1 MSGRSLNGNSFTN
14 NVFVNSMFQEGTA
27 ISITQQSEN
36 TKVIVNLDIGGL
48 SANTTTNTSDV
59 FVLEE
64 SGGNTKKITYGNL
77 TSSLVSLTG
86 TETLQNKSM
95 KLPFKIL
102 DTSNDHNYTFA
113 VSELVADRTITLP
126 LLGGNDEFVFKDHTA
141 TLTNKTISTGSTWS
155 GNTIATTSGGTG
167 LSSYTT
173 GDIIYSSSGNTL
185 AKLNIGSTGQ
195 VLKVSGGV
203 PVWGTDNDTI
213 YTATTPINVSGTTIS
228 LQNLSGFGS
237 NGDYLKTNGS
247 DTISY
252 SSFTTDAN
260 TAIANATSVA
270 SASTSTD
277 RHIGVGIANMNINSK
292 LLCLYGVDSNMSADA
307 VGFQLKG
314 SVSVGGTFTDMTVL
328 ELTNRYSASATSNK
342 PQLKFRDFTGSIG
355 TTTSYV
361 GPDSAGN
368 LHYQDT
374 DEIAERADNFGTTK
388 GADINIGSTG
398 YTTNINTKISSTK
411 EGAEND
417 ISFLNGKLFNN
428 NIASSSGFRSVNINM
443 TGFSGYG
450 FGTFTDFGSDV
461 YMYVANSGFK
471 YASIGS
477 ITSDGIFALY
487 AGNETALTINPNERN
502 HISIGKHLVS
512 SANFTPL
519 GVVHIKNITTS
530 PDDADTTVIIES
542 VVFNKMPKL
551 EFIQDTGTGSGTTKS
566 GHIRF
571 DATNEKICF
580 DVIGTDRF
588 EIYHDGVVA
597 SKYEFDNLYGMNST
611 ENYIEHNSTYGF
623 GFYGKNDGG
632 RSYNMFLKNT
642 GSGANYGWIGCD
654 SQGLFLHMNG
664 LGDALEMIKQSN
676 KATIK
681 ITNAL
686 STGNPISTGLTAG
699 QSAGNLDTP
708 IRLGSTYSYGSANQY
723 YQNIGFYTP
732 HLSNNHWTIFTFDS
746 TTNTHIGFSN
756 KTSQLATLDD
766 LGNWSIAGSFSSSDK
781 RIKENIETADL
792 NEVKTIFDKLDLKS
806 YNYNQSYR
814 DRYHKTDKKV
824 YGFIAD
830 EVKEIDEISYLVK
843 TFPISGIT
851 DNDGNEMND
860 ILELNKDRLLT
871 LLWGMVKYQQQEI
884 NTSKETINKQ
894 QEETNTLKNEVNS
907 LKDILNK
914 LTTATT
920 FANFK
925 KSLNLNNNE

>member
-1 MSGRSLNGNSFTN
+1 MSNRTLNGLNAT
-14 NVFVNSMFQEGTA
+14 NVFVNSMFADGQA
-27 ISITQQSEN
+27 ITITQVSN
-36 TKVIVNLDIGGL
+36 TTQAQVNLDI
-48 SANTTTNTSDV
+48 SKQPTNTTPASTDF
-59 FVLEE
+59 FVIEE
-64 SGGNTKKITYGNL
+64 NSGGAIKKISYGDL
-77 TSSLVSLTG
+77 TDTFATLTG
-86 TETLQNKSM
+86 TQTLQNKSM

-102 DTSNDHNYTFA
+102 DTSNNHNYTFA

-155 GNTIATTSGGTG
+155 GNAIATTAGGTG

-185 AKLNIGSTGQ
+185 AKLGIGSTGQ

-203 PVWGTDNDTI
+203 PAWGTDNDTI
-213 YTATTPINVSGTTIS
+213 YTATTPVNVSGTTIS

-270 SASTSTD
+270 SASTSTA
-277 RHIGVGIANMNINSK
+277 RSIGVGIANLNINSK

-314 SVSVGGTFTDMTVL
+314 SVSVGGTFTDMVVL
-328 ELTNRYSASATSNK
+328 ELTNRYSSGATSNK
-342 PQLKFRDFTGSIG
+342 PQLKFRDFTGGIG

-368 LHYQDT
+368 LYYQET

-411 EGAEND
+411 EGANND

-428 NIASSSGFRSVNINM
+428 NVGSSSGFRTVNVNM
-443 TGFSGYG
+443 TGYNGYG
-450 FGTFTDFGSDV
+450 FGTYTDFGSDV

-477 ITSDGIFALY
+477 ITSDSIFALY
-487 AGNETALTINPNERN
+487 GGNETALTINPNERN

-512 SANFTPL
+512 SANSTPL

-530 PDDADTTVIIES
+530 PDDADTTVVIES
-542 VVFNKMPKL
+542 VVSTRFPKL
-551 EFIQDTGTGSGTTKS
+551 EFIQDTGSASGTTKS
-566 GHIRF
+566 GNIRF

-597 SKYEFDNLYGMNST
+597 SKYEFDYLYGKNST
-611 ENYIEHNSTYGF
+611 QNYIEHFSSYGF
-623 GFYGKNDGG
+623 GFYGVNNGG
-632 RSYNMFLKNT
+632 RSYNIYLKNT
-642 GSGANYGWIGCD
+642 GSGSNYGWIGCD
-654 SQGLFLHMNG
+654 GEGLFLHMNG
-664 LGDALEMIKQSN
+664 LGDALEMKTQNS
-676 KATIK
+676 KASIK
-681 ITNAL
+681 ITNAV
-686 STGNPISTGLTAG
+686 STGNPVSTGTVAG
-699 QSAGNLDTP
+699 FAGGSLDTP
-708 IRLGSTYSYGSANQY
+708 FRAGSGYQFGSTEVY
-723 YQNIGFYTP
+723 YQNYGWYSPAIA
-732 HLSNNHWTIFTFDS
+732 NNHWTIWTYDWVSNSKHYTGFANN
-746 TTNTHIGFSN
+746 TN
-756 KTSQLATLDD
+756 QLATLDED
-766 LGNWSIAGSFSSSDK
+766 GNWSIAGSFSSSDK
-781 RIKENIETADL
+781 RIKENIATADL
-792 NEVKTIFDKLDLKS
+792 NEVKTIFDKLDLKT
-806 YNYNQSYR
+806 YNYNQSFR
-814 DRYHKTDKKV
+814 EKYHKTDKKV
-824 YGFIAD
+824 FGFIAD
-830 EVKEIDEISYLVK
+830 EVKAIDEISYLVK
-843 TFPISGIT
+843 SFPISGIK
-851 DNDGNEMND
+851 DNSGNEMKD
-860 ILELNKDRLLT
+860 ILELNKDRLLA
-871 LLWGMVKYQQQEI
+871 LLWGMVKYQQQE
-884 NTSKETINKQ
+884 
-894 QEETNTLKNEVNS
+894 TNTLKDEVNN
-907 LKDILNK
+907 LKDIVNK

-925 KSLNLNNNE
+925 KSLNNVE

>member
-1 MSGRSLNGNSFTN
+1 MSNRTLNGLNAT
-14 NVFVNSMFQEGTA
+14 NVFVNSMFADGQA
-27 ISITQQSEN
+27 ITITQVSN
-36 TKVIVNLDIGGL
+36 TTQAQVNLDI
-48 SANTTTNTSDV
+48 SKQPTNTTPASTDF
-59 FVLEE
+59 FVIEE
-64 SGGNTKKITYGNL
+64 NSGGAIKKISYGDL
-77 TSSLVSLTG
+77 TDTFATLTG
-86 TETLQNKSM
+86 TQTLQNKSM

-102 DTSNDHNYTFA
+102 DTSNNHNYTFA

-126 LLGGNDEFVFKDHTA
+126 LLGGNDEFIFKDHTA

-155 GNTIATTSGGTG
+155 GNTIATTAGGTG

-203 PVWGTDNDTI
+203 PVWGTDTDTI

-260 TAIANATSVA
+260 TAIANAVNIA

-314 SVSVGGTFTDMTVL
+314 SVSVGGSFTDMNVL
-328 ELTNRYSASATSNK
+328 EITNRYSASATSNK

-368 LHYQDT
+368 LHYQET

-388 GADINIGSTG
+388 AADINIGSTG

-411 EGAEND
+411 EGAENV

-428 NIASSSGFRSVNINM
+428 NLASSSGFRTVNINM

-461 YMYVANSGFK
+461 YMYAANSGFK

-477 ITSDGIFALY
+477 VTSDSIFALY
-487 AGNETALTINPNERN
+487 AGNETALTINPNDRN
-502 HISIGKHLVS
+502 HIGIGKHLVS
-512 SANFTPL
+512 NANFVPE
-519 GVVHIKNITTS
+519 GQVHIKNITSS
-530 PDDADTTVIIES
+530 PDDADTTMIIES
-542 VVFNKMPKL
+542 VVSTKMPKY
-551 EFIQDTGTGSGTTKS
+551 EFIQDTGTASGTKKT

-571 DATNEKICF
+571 QASGPKMCF
-580 DVIGTDRF
+580 DVDADDIFELYDTYVKSVKHHDFANPVSTGIVAGQAGGSLSTPIKIGT
-588 EIYHDGVVA
+588 
-597 SKYEFDNLYGMNST
+597 
-611 ENYIEHNSTYGF
+611 
-623 GFYGKNDGG
+623 
-632 RSYNMFLKNT
+632 
-642 GSGANYGWIGCD
+642 
-654 SQGLFLHMNG
+654 Q
-664 LGDALEMIKQSN
+664 
-676 KATIK
+676 
-681 ITNAL
+681 
-686 STGNPISTGLTAG
+686 
-699 QSAGNLDTP
+699 
-708 IRLGSTYSYGSANQY
+708 YSYGSVGQY
-723 YQNIGFYTP
+723 YQNIGIYTP
-732 HLSNNHWTIFTFDS
+732 NLSNNHWTIFTYDS
-746 TTNTHIGFSN
+746 STNTHIGFSN

-781 RIKENIETADL
+781 RIKENIATADL

-830 EVKEIDEISYLVK
+830 EVQAIDELSHLVK
-843 TFPISGIT
+843 TFPISGIK
-851 DNDGNEMND
+851 DNDGNDMND
-860 ILELNKDRLLT
+860 ILELNKDRLLS
-871 LLWGMVKYQQQEI
+871 LLWGMVKYQQ
-884 NTSKETINKQ
+884 
-894 QEETNTLKNEVNS
+894 
-907 LKDILNK
+907 DILDK
-914 LTTATT
+914 LTTAST

-925 KSLNLNNNE
+925 KSL